1 MFTGLWCENMADV
14 PKGLESLMRH
24 ASGAAGKALP
34 PVQSWNP
41 PHCGDIG
48 LKIDREGRWF
58 YQGSQ
63 ITRAPLVRLF
73 GSILRKDPEGYVLVT
88 PVEKV
93 SIEVEDAPFLA
104 VELMRR
110 GAGEAQSLALR
121 TTLDE
126 WVEVGPDHPLRFA
139 TGGQGFKPYVLVR
152 KGLWALLSRPLAF
165 DLVDLA
171 VQHGPSTGL
180 WSNAM
185 FFPLDGTDGTG
196 LAACN
201 RAD

>member
-1 MFTGLWCENMADV
+1 MADV

-24 ASGAAGKALP
+24 AGGAADKALP
-34 PVQSWNP
+34 PVHSWNP

-58 YQGSQ
+58 YQGSL

-73 GSILRKDPEGYVLVT
+73 ARILRKDPEGYVLVT

-93 SIEVEDAPFLA
+93 SIAVEDAPFLA
-104 VELMRR
+104 VELARE
-110 GAGEAQSLALR
+110 GEGEAQRLAMR
-121 TTLDE
+121 TNHDDWL
-126 WVEVGPDHPLRFA
+126 EVGPDHPLRFA
-139 TGGQGFKPYVLVR
+139 QGAEGFKPYVLVR
-152 KGLWALLSRPLAF
+152 DELWALLSRPLAF

-171 VQHGPSTGL
+171 VEHGPSTGL

-185 FFPLDGTDGTG
+185 FFPLID
-196 LAACN
+196 
-201 RAD
+201 